1 MPSTSTTA
9 TLPSSVSLGTRGF
22 EVTGFGTRFGTAQKN
37 VFTVLSLEFVAGIDF
52 FLVHPEIGKAIPS
65 AAGLLVAAGPH
76 EFLRFGRQYQA
87 EVRQNQRL

>member
-1 MPSTSTTA
+1 
-9 TLPSSVSLGTRGF
+9 
-22 EVTGFGTRFGTAQKN
+22 
-37 VFTVLSLEFVAGIDF
+37 VLSLEFVAGIDF